1 MSNFIKKF
9 LYCVWLVQQVSHV
22 NRTVTQQP
30 TYADISVGDEMIAEL
45 TAPPFCSQNLLEIV
59 LLKINCKHG
68 NQRNRR

>member
-30 TYADISVGDEMIAEL
+30 TMPIFVGDEMIAEL
-45 TAPPFCSQNLLEIV
+45 TAPHLYQNLLEIV

-68 NQRNRR
+68 N